1 MRVHMLFRNLIETIF
16 EKANID
22 RKYIGI
28 WSRFIG
34 IDRWHRAQ
42 TGYRMYVYS
51 KTVTVQF
58 RRRSCPIDDSCAYL
72 YIYGRIVS
80 FIRVTTSCKVP
91 TLNFILFRICASLFT
106 QNKKINF
113 GSYQT
118 FFCNLKSTMLRYRK
132 SRRDNLDV
140 A

>member
-1 MRVHMLFRNLIETIF
+1 MHVHMLFRNLIETIF
-16 EKANID
+16 EKANIG

-58 RRRSCPIDDSCAYL
+58 RRLSCPSMIHAH
-72 YIYGRIVS
+72 
-80 FIRVTTSCKVP
+80 TSIFTVALFHSYAWLHPAKYQHV
-91 TLNFILFRICASLFT
+91 NFILFRIC
-106 QNKKINF
+106 
-113 GSYQT
+113 
-118 FFCNLKSTMLRYRK
+118 
-132 SRRDNLDV
+132 
-140 A
+140 